1 MRISSHVVAFLDKIE
16 FCRKTSDTHNPNV
29 ALAVLLPLKKGVAM
43 KSIRQAGFTL
53 IELIVVIVILGILA
67 AVAIP
72 QFIDTASS
80 ARAAARQGACS
91 AVSSQAVLLYASTKA
106 PNSPASI
113 LAAINLGTSGITIT
127 GTTCSNFSAQAS
139 GDTGATS
146 CGITLPAGLCQ

>member
-1 MRISSHVVAFLDKIE
+1 
-16 FCRKTSDTHNPNV
+16 
-29 ALAVLLPLKKGVAM
+29 M

-72 QFIDTASS
+72 QFTDTSTA

-91 AVSSQAVLLYASTKA
+91 AVASQAVLLYASTRS

-113 LAAINLGTSGITIT
+113 LAAINTGTSGISIT
-127 GTTCSNFSAQAS
+127 GTTCANFAAQAS
-139 GDTGATS
+139 GDVAA
-146 CGITLPAGLCQ
+146 ITCSINLPAGVCQ